1 MLLPVGVDTMFE
13 ALSALFEFD
22 MLWTTVRITV
32 TVATIVTV
40 NVFVGNQVSV
50 KLDDQEDLVDFSDFE
65 SFKSS
70 T

>member
-1 MLLPVGVDTMFE
+1 MFE

-22 MLWTTVRITV
+22 TLWTTVRITV

-40 NVFVGNQVSV
+40 NVFVGNQPSV
-50 KLDDQEDLVDFSDFE
+50 KLDDQEDHGDFSDFE
-65 SFKSS
+65 SFNPSS